1 MSDNKPSMAQRA
13 SLIGHQIGGWALL
26 APGEAFRAASRMDR
40 KSIAWATLALA
51 AVLVLSVN
59 LISSLAFRN
68 ARIDLTQD
76 NLFTIDPGTT
86 RILSKIDEPI
96 SVRVYYSRRLGEV
109 APVFGRYFDRV
120 KALLEQYRDISR
132 GKIQLTFV
140 DPEPFSD
147 AEDRAVASGLKGLR
161 LNQDGETGYFGL
173 VASNTTDN
181 DAVVEFFS
189 LERERFIEYDLTKLI
204 NGLTNPKK
212 KVVGLMS
219 GIPIEGGSNPMMPM
233 RQPQQPWMI
242 MEQLREFF
250 EVRTVDQTAKSI
262 PSDLDVLM
270 VVQPIVLTKEAAY
283 AVDQYALNGGRVLMF
298 VDPVTETSPTG
309 PPGMPLPLS
318 KEVAG
323 LLKAWGLAL
332 DESKVIGDKR
342 LARRVQFGGGRGQQ
356 GMVAEYLAWLKLDKA
371 QINEKDPLAAGV
383 ELLQLATAGALTK
396 VEGAT
401 TIVQPII
408 QTTDRAGLIETDQV
422 RMQPNPIAIA
432 AGFKPGTTPL
442 MLAARIG
449 GEAKSA
455 FPDGRPREEPKP
467 EEGKD
472 GAKPEADKAAAK
484 PPEAKPDPNEKPH
497 TAAGRVNIVVVADA
511 DMLHDQFWVD
521 VRDFLGQQVMTPQ
534 SHNAAFVLNA
544 LENLSGGEALASLRG
559 RGISERPF
567 ERVVAIRRTAEEQ
580 YRQSEEALVAKLKDL
595 QGKLAQAET
604 KGGDGGGPAAGLLT
618 EKDKQTVEQFRT
630 EMLKVRG
637 QLREVKADLRRDID
651 RLDFRLKLLN
661 IGAVPLVIG
670 LGGIFIA
677 LRQRRRRANAA

>member
-1 MSDNKPSMAQRA
+1 
-13 SLIGHQIGGWALL
+13 
-26 APGEAFRAASRMDR
+26 
-40 KSIAWATLALA
+40 
-51 AVLVLSVN
+51 
-59 LISSLAFRN
+59 
-68 ARIDLTQD
+68 
-76 NLFTIDPGTT
+76 
-86 RILSKIDEPI
+86 
-96 SVRVYYSRRLGEV
+96 
-109 APVFGRYFDRV
+109 
-120 KALLEQYRDISR
+120 
-132 GKIQLTFV
+132 
-140 DPEPFSD
+140 
-147 AEDRAVASGLKGLR
+147 
-161 LNQDGETGYFGL
+161 
-173 VASNTTDN
+173 
-181 DAVVEFFS
+181 
-189 LERERFIEYDLTKLI
+189 
-204 NGLTNPKK
+204 
-212 KVVGLMS
+212 
-219 GIPIEGGSNPMMPM
+219 
-233 RQPQQPWMI
+233 
-242 MEQLREFF
+242 
-250 EVRTVDQTAKSI
+250 
-262 PSDLDVLM
+262 
-270 VVQPIVLTKEAAY
+270 
-283 AVDQYALNGGRVLMF
+283 
-298 VDPVTETSPTG
+298 
-309 PPGMPLPLS
+309 MPLPLS